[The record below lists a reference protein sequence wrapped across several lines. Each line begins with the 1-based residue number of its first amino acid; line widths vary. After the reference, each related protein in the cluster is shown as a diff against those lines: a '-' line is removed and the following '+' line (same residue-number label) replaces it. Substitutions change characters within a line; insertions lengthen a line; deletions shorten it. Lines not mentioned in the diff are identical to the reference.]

1 MLSAKRLRFIG
12 VSHFVTQNGA
22 PQPAKLD
29 AESRVLTVPLVRR
42 DLAETVRG
50 IAQNFTGELK
60 TGRNLPRGVRVATG
74 ETVRV

>member
-1 MLSAKRLRFIG
+1 MQSAKRLRFIG
-12 VSHFVTQNGA
+12 VPHFVTQNGA

-42 DLAETVRG
+42 DLVETVGG

-60 TGRNLPRGVRVATG
+60 TRRDAPQGVRIADG
-74 ETVRV
+74 